1 MDKIEKNEDF
11 QDTIQSLLI
20 EIDNIK
26 DYLEEIYSYNGD
38 VKKLFTNYENETY
51 IERKVNELS
60 DKVEVFN
67 WWWKVIVR
75 DVKEMKDI
83 LKTGKIKN

>member
-1 MDKIEKNEDF
+1 MDKTEKNEDF

-83 LKTGKIKN
+83 LKSES

>member
-1 MDKIEKNEDF
+1 MDKMEKNEDF
-11 QDTIQSLLI
+11 QDTLQSLLI
-20 EIDNIK
+20 ETDNIK

-51 IERKVNELS
+51 IERKINELS

-83 LKTGKIKN
+83 LKPED

>member
-1 MDKIEKNEDF
+1 MDKTEKNEDF

-38 VKKLFTNYENETY
+38 TKKLFTNYE

-75 DVKEMKDI
+75 DLKEMKDI
-83 LKTGKIKN
+83 LKPES

>member
-1 MDKIEKNEDF
+1 MDKTEKNEDF

-38 VKKLFTNYENETY
+38 TKKLFTNYD

-83 LKTGKIKN
+83 LNK

>member
-1 MDKIEKNEDF
+1 MEKNEDF
-11 QDTIQSLLI
+11 QDTIQSLII
-20 EIDNIK
+20 EIENIK
-26 DYLEEIYSYNGD
+26 DYLEEIYSYDGD
-38 VKKLFTNYENETY
+38 IKKLFVNYEDETY
-51 IERKVNELS
+51 IERKVSELS

-83 LKTGKIKN
+83 LKPEG

>member
-1 MDKIEKNEDF
+1 MDKMEKNEDF
-11 QDTIQSLLI
+11 QDTLQSLLI

-51 IERKVNELS
+51 IERKINELS

-83 LKTGKIKN
+83 LKPED

>member
-1 MDKIEKNEDF
+1 MGGSKIMDNNEEF
-11 QDTIQSLLI
+11 QDTIQSLII
-20 EIDNIK
+20 EIENIK

-38 VKKLFTNYENETY
+38 VKKLFMNYENGTY

-67 WWWKVIVR
+67 WWWKVIKR
-75 DVKEMKDI
+75 DVEEMK
-83 LKTGKIKN
+83 K

>member
-1 MDKIEKNEDF
+1 MNKNEDF

-26 DYLEEIYSYNGD
+26 DYLEEIYSYDGD
-38 VKKLFTNYENETY
+38 VKKLFTNYD

-83 LKTGKIKN
+83 LKPES

>member
-1 MDKIEKNEDF
+1 MQSDKINEEF

-26 DYLEEIYSYNGD
+26 EYLEEIDGYDGEI
-38 VKKLFTNYENETY
+38 KKLFENSGNETY
-51 IERKVNELS
+51 IENKVKELN
-60 DKVEVFN
+60 DKIAVFN

-75 DVKEMKDI
+75 DVEEMKEK
-83 LKTGKIKN
+83 LIK

>member
-1 MDKIEKNEDF
+1 MDRTEKNEDF

-26 DYLEEIYSYNGD
+26 DYLEEIYNYDGD
-38 VKKLFTNYENETY
+38 VKKLFTNYENTTF
-51 IERKVNELS
+51 IEHKVNELS

-75 DVKEMKDI
+75 DVKEMKNF
-83 LKTGKIKN
+83 LEPES

>member
-1 MDKIEKNEDF
+1 VN
-11 QDTIQSLLI
+11 
-20 EIDNIK
+20 N
-26 DYLEEIYSYNGD
+26 
-38 VKKLFTNYENETY
+38 ENETY

-83 LKTGKIKN
+83 LKPES

>member
-1 MDKIEKNEDF
+1 MDKTEKNEDF

-26 DYLEEIYSYNGD
+26 DYLEEIYSYDGD
-38 VKKLFTNYENETY
+38 VKKLFTNYD

-60 DKVEVFN
+60 DKIEVFN

-75 DVKEMKDI
+75 DLKEMKDI
-83 LKTGKIKN
+83 LKPES

>member
-1 MDKIEKNEDF
+1 MDKMEKNEDF
-11 QDTIQSLLI
+11 QDAIQSLLI

-83 LKTGKIKN
+83 LKPED

>member
-1 MDKIEKNEDF
+1 MEKNEDF
-11 QDTIQSLLI
+11 QDTIQSLII
-20 EIDNIK
+20 EIENIK
-26 DYLEEIYSYNGD
+26 DYLEEIYSYDGD
-38 VKKLFTNYENETY
+38 IKKLFVNYENETY
-51 IERKVNELS
+51 IERKVSELS

-83 LKTGKIKN
+83 LKPEG

>member
-1 MDKIEKNEDF
+1 MEKNEDF

-26 DYLEEIYSYNGD
+26 DYLEEIYNYDGD
-38 VKKLFTNYENETY
+38 VKKLFVNYENETY
-51 IERKVNELS
+51 IEHKVNELS

-83 LKTGKIKN
+83 LKSES

>member
-1 MDKIEKNEDF
+1 MEQNEDF
-11 QDTIQSLLI
+11 QDTIQSLII
-20 EIDNIK
+20 EIENIK
-26 DYLEEIYSYNGD
+26 DYLEEIYSYDGD
-38 VKKLFTNYENETY
+38 IKKLFVNYENETY
-51 IERKVNELS
+51 IERKVSELS

-83 LKTGKIKN
+83 LKPED

>member
-1 MDKIEKNEDF
+1 M
-11 QDTIQSLLI
+11 
-20 EIDNIK
+20 
-26 DYLEEIYSYNGD
+26 EEIYSHDGD
-38 VKKLFTNYENETY
+38 VKKLFVNNENETY

-83 LKTGKIKN
+83 LKPES

>member
-1 MDKIEKNEDF
+1 MEQNEDF
-11 QDTIQSLLI
+11 QDTIQSLII
-20 EIDNIK
+20 EIENIK
-26 DYLEEIYSYNGD
+26 DYLEEIYSYDGD
-38 VKKLFTNYENETY
+38 IKKLFVNYENETY
-51 IERKVNELS
+51 IERKVSELS

-83 LKTGKIKN
+83 LKSES

>member
-1 MDKIEKNEDF
+1 MDNNEEF
-11 QDTIQSLLI
+11 QDTIQSLII
-20 EIDNIK
+20 EIENIK

-38 VKKLFTNYENETY
+38 VKKLFMNYENGTY

-67 WWWKVIVR
+67 WWWKVIKR
-75 DVKEMKDI
+75 DVEEMK
-83 LKTGKIKN
+83 K

>member
-1 MDKIEKNEDF
+1 MEKNEDF
-11 QDTIQSLLI
+11 QDTIQSLII

-26 DYLEEIYSYNGD
+26 DYLEEIYSYDGD
-38 VKKLFTNYENETY
+38 IKKLFTNYENETY
-51 IERKVNELS
+51 IERKVSELS

-83 LKTGKIKN
+83 MKQEG

>member
-1 MDKIEKNEDF
+1 MDKTEKNEDF

-26 DYLEEIYSYNGD
+26 DYLEEIYNYDGD
-38 VKKLFTNYENETY
+38 VKKLFTNYENTTF
-51 IERKVNELS
+51 IEHKVNELS

-75 DVKEMKDI
+75 DVKEMKNF
-83 LKTGKIKN
+83 LEPES

>member
-1 MDKIEKNEDF
+1 MDKMEKNEDF
-11 QDTIQSLLI
+11 QDAIQSLLI

-83 LKTGKIKN
+83 LKPES

>member
-1 MDKIEKNEDF
+1 MDKTEKNEDF

-26 DYLEEIYSYNGD
+26 DYLEEIYSYDGD
-38 VKKLFTNYENETY
+38 VKKLFTNYD

-83 LKTGKIKN
+83 LKPES

>member
-38 VKKLFTNYENETY
+38 VKKLFTNYEKETY

-83 LKTGKIKN
+83 LKTREG